1 MYGKQLEYH
10 PLGFFLPPH
19 AKILMLGSFPPPRKR
34 WVIDFYYP
42 NYQNDMWKIM
52 GMLFYHDKN
61 YFLDIPHKTYDLSL
75 ILDFLNTKGIALGD
89 TAESVIRLKNN
100 ASDTHLKVVKP
111 INLKVVLEKIPKCHT
126 LVTTGQKASDILA
139 PILNVK
145 DPKVGAFVDCIFQN
159 RSLRW
164 YRMPSSSRAYPRPL
178 EEKTAQYIKAFGNLL

>member
-1 MYGKQLEYH
+1 MCLKKIEYH
-10 PLGFFLPPH
+10 PLGFFLPPN
-19 AKILMLGSFPPPRKR
+19 AKVLMLGSFPPPRKR

-42 NYQNDMWKIM
+42 NYQNDMWRIM
-52 GMLFYHDKN
+52 GSLFYNDKN
-61 YFLDIPHKTYDLSL
+61 KFLDINNKTYFLHA

-100 ASDTHLKVVKP
+100 ASDTHLKIIKP
-111 INLKVVLEKIPKCHT
+111 IDLKAVLQRIPECHI

-139 PILNVK
+139 PILFVK
-145 DPKVGAFVDCIFQN
+145 DPKVGEFVDCKYLD

-178 EEKTAQYIKAFGNLL
+178 EEKTAQYMKVFGSLL

>member
-1 MYGKQLEYH
+1 MNEKEIEYH
-10 PLGFFLPPH
+10 PLGFFLPPN

-52 GMLFYHDKN
+52 GMIFFSDKN
-61 YFLDIPHKTYDLSL
+61 RFLKLSQKTYDLSA
-75 ILDFLNTKGIALGD
+75 ILEFLNTKGIALGD

-100 ASDTHLKVVKP
+100 ASDTHLKVIKP
-111 INLKVVLEKIPKCHT
+111 INLNLVLNKIPECHI

-145 DPKVGAFVDCIFQN
+145 DPKVGEFVDCSFDN
-159 RSLRW
+159 RALRW

-178 EEKTAQYIKAFGNLL
+178 EEKTAQYMKVFGTLL